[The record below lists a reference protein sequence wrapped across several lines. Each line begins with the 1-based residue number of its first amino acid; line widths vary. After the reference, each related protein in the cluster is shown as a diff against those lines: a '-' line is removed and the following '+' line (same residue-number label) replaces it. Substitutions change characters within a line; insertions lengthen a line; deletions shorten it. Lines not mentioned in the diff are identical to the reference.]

1 MIGNLS
7 IGYTAIAF
15 SSFRGVSGTTRA
27 YLLVGNNAD
36 HANWNHILSPSV
48 GSYTLTGETVA
59 RSFGVT
65 FSDRINSKDVTQ
77 GGYALA
83 LSQGIGL
90 HFATPTYAFRP
101 GAAVSETLGVALTQV
116 DTTTYGLTLADQIRL
131 AATLRNARVV
141 GLAETIG
148 VHEALAALRS
158 AVILEQ
164 LFFHDTQSAVATY
177 GLSIM
182 QTVGLHDKLLRF
194 LGAGLVDGIG
204 VQMSPLVNFRPVAS
218 VAETLGVADV
228 LANHLILSVTCDE
241 RLDLTHDEVLT
252 MIFMPTLTEGIEISA
267 AHIHPGGSY
276 STWAVNT
283 RTGAVTEYD
292 NFTFNSFARQGAR
305 WLGASS
311 DGLYQLDGPDDDGA
325 NIVARLKSG
334 TLAFGGSQATSLK
347 GIYLGMRVNDDAR
360 DFLLRIETGGGK
372 TLIYKLQPKN
382 MATTKVNIAKGLRT
396 RYLSFELITPGAD
409 WDLDVVEFVPII
421 SNRRI

>member
-15 SSFRGVSGTTRA
+15 SSFRGISGTTQA
-27 YLLVGNNAD
+27 YLLAGNVAN
-36 HANWNHILSPSV
+36 HANWNHILSPIA
-48 GSYTLTGETVA
+48 GSYTLTSKTASWV
-59 RSFGVT
+59 FGIT
-65 FSDRINSKDVTQ
+65 FGD
-77 GGYALA
+77 
-83 LSQGIGL
+83 GIGL
-90 HFATPTYAFRP
+90 HFATPTYTFHP

-131 AATLRNARVV
+131 MATLRNARVV

-164 LFFHDTQSAVATY
+164 LFFHDTRDAAATY
-177 GLSIM
+177 GMAIM
-182 QTVGLHDKLLRF
+182 QTVGLHDKLSRF
-194 LGAGLVDGIG
+194 LGAGLVDGVG
-204 VQMSPLVNFRPVAS
+204 VTHSQLVNFRPVAS
-218 VAETLGVADV
+218 LSDGIGIADV
-228 LANHLILSVTCDE
+228 LANHLILSVTCSE
-241 RLDLTHDEVLT
+241 RLNLAHEDVLN

-267 AHIHPGGSY
+267 VHIHPGGSY

-292 NFTFNSFARQGAR
+292 NYEFNSFARQGAR
-305 WLGASS
+305 WLGASVN
-311 DGLYQLDGPDDDGA
+311 GLYQLDGPDDDGS
-325 NIVARLKSG
+325 NIPARLKSG
-334 TLAFGGSQATSLK
+334 TLAFGGSQSTSLK
-347 GIYLGMRVNDDAR
+347 GIYLGMRVSDDAR

-382 MATTKVNIAKGLRT
+382 MATTKVNMAKGLRT

>member
-15 SSFRGVSGTTRA
+15 SSFRGVSGTTQA

-36 HANWNHILSPSV
+36 HANWNHTLSPSV
-48 GSYTLTGETVA
+48 GSYTLTGKTVA

-83 LSQGIGL
+83 LSQGIGVN
-90 HFATPTYAFRP
+90 FATPTYAFRP
-101 GAAVSETLGVALTQV
+101 GATVAEVIRLALMQD
-116 DTTTYGLTLADQIRL
+116 DTTTYNMTLADQIRL
-131 AATLRNARVV
+131 AAVLRNARVV
-141 GLAETIG
+141 GLSEAIG
-148 VHEALAALRS
+148 IADTLAALRS
-158 AVILEQ
+158 AVIIEQ
-164 LFFHDTQSAVATY
+164 LFFHDTRDATATY
-177 GLSIM
+177 GMAIM
-182 QTVGLHDKLLRF
+182 QTVGLHDKLARF

-204 VQMSPLVNFRPVAS
+204 VSHSQLVNFRPMA
-218 VAETLGVADV
+218 TLSDGIGVADV
-228 LANHLILSVTCDE
+228 LANHLILSVICSE
-241 RLDLTHDEVLT
+241 RLNLAHDDVLN

-292 NFTFNSFARQGAR
+292 NYEFNSFARQGTR
-305 WLGASS
+305 WLGASAN
-311 DGLYQLDGPDDDGA
+311 GLYQLDGPDDDGA
-325 NIVARLKSG
+325 NIPARLKSG
-334 TLAFGGSQATSLK
+334 TLAFGGSQSTSLK
-347 GIYLGMRVNDDAR
+347 GIYLGMRVSDDAR

-382 MATTKVNIAKGLRT
+382 MATTKVNMAKGLRT

-409 WDLDVVEFVPII
+409 WDLDQIEFVPII
-421 SNRRI
+421 SSRRI